1 MTKSTRAPVR
11 KAKKKTVK
19 KVRLTAKTADKH
31 LLYEAS
37 VQDPPQDVTF
47 IDRVFRQERGRKPML
62 LREDFCGTGYM
73 SATWAQSHPKRQAI
87 GLDLHGP
94 TMAWGRKRHLDPMG
108 KDAARVQL
116 RQQNVLEVTRE
127 KADAICAFNFSYCCF
142 LQRAQMLAYAKAV
155 YKSLKKDGIY
165 FMDIHGGT
173 ECLEEMEETTK
184 HRGFTYVWDQGPFDA
199 ISGCTTRY
207 IHFRFPDGTQLKKA
221 FGYAWRSWNLPE
233 LRDIL
238 VEAGFAR
245 VDIYWEGVD
254 ADNEG
259 NGKFRRRKSAENE
272 LSWIAYIVAVR

>member
-1 MTKSTRAPVR
+1 MEKRPR
-11 KAKKKTVK
+11 AKKSPARKIRVPR
-19 KVRLTAKTADKH
+19 VRLTAKTADKH

-47 IDRVFRQERGRKPML
+47 IDRVYRGERGRRPMR

-73 SATWAQSHPKRQAI
+73 SATWAKSHPQRRAL
-87 GLDLHGP
+87 GLDLHAP
-94 TMAWGRKRHLDPMG
+94 TMAWGKKRHIAPMG
-108 KDAARVQL
+108 PDASRVEL
-116 RQQNVLEVTRE
+116 RQQDVLQVTRE
-127 KADAICAFNFSYCCF
+127 KSDVVCAFNFSYCCF
-142 LQRAQMLAYAKAV
+142 LRREQMLQYVTAV
-155 YKSLKKDGIY
+155 RKSLRPDGIY

-207 IHFRFPDGTQLKKA
+207 IHFRFPDGTELKRA

-238 VEAGFAR
+238 LEAGFSR
-245 VDIYWEGVD
+245 VDVYWEGVD
-254 ADNEG
+254 ADGEG
-259 NGKFRRRKSAENE
+259 NGKFRRRKGAENE
-272 LSWIAYIVAVR
+272 LSWIAYIVAIK